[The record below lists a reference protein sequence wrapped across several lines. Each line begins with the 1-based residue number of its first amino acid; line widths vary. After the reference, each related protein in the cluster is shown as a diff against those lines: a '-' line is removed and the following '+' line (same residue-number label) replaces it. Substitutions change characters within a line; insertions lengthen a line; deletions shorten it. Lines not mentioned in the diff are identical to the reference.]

1 MALGRTSRMVSGP
14 NNADSPRLVFSPR
27 RGGHCCRA
35 SGPAESTK
43 DGATVYVVDLDG
55 SSLKS
60 IGKGAKRYG
69 EGNPVYVQFGRGEF
83 IGIKKE
89 DGSDR
94 EQGDSARRVYE

>member
-1 MALGRTSRMVSGP
+1 M
-14 NNADSPRLVFSPR
+14 
-27 RGGHCCRA
+27 
-35 SGPAESTK
+35 
-43 DGATVYVVDLDG
+43 YVVDLDG

-69 EGNPVYVQFGRGEF
+69 EGNPIYVQFGRGEF

-94 EQGDSARRVYE
+94 EQGDSARRVYESVIDESTVQVAKSGETFTIVGARPPVKA